1 MTFGEIVLVSLA
13 IAAASMTV
21 SKSNAMFW
29 FRGCFVKVVG
39 WIHDEWSE
47 LAEELIHCPYCL
59 SHWLAAISVVAMLR
73 APIGEMIIV
82 GLAMVT
88 LASLASL
95 GIAYFFSA
103 LDALDRSEE

>member
-1 MTFGEIVLVSLA
+1 MTVGEIILVSLA

-29 FRGCFVKVVG
+29 FRQLVSKLGYWFK
-39 WIHDEWSE
+39 
-47 LAEELIHCPYCL
+47 ELIHCPYCL
-59 SHWLAAISVVAMLR
+59 SHWLAAIIAIAMFR
-73 APIGEMIIV
+73 APVGEMVIT

-95 GIAYFFSA
+95 GITHFFLA
-103 LDALDRSEE
+103 LDALDRSDE